1 MTTLEH
7 DDFMKKYQIEFP
19 APSEL
24 TVLHAEP
31 VSLIKEQGYTFSDD
45 ALDMIDELVIYSGLR
60 GVEFNKWIASGTGPM
75 HHILLFFLDRT
86 YHMAQHVLAIR
97 DTWDEITMTSYL
109 GPNAHKSAPKNPP
122 PVGLLYV
129 ADVPTLH
136 CLADRSPF
144 LGLLLPI
151 ADGPP
156 DDVIWSYFL
165 GKAAQND
172 IEYSEDVEAP
182 ITLSSDDELV

>member
-7 DDFMKKYQIEFP
+7 GDFLKKYNIEFP
-19 APSEL
+19 ASSEL
-24 TVLHAEP
+24 AVLHAEP

-45 ALDMIDELVIYSGLR
+45 ALDMIDELVVPSGLTC
-60 GVEFNKWIASGTGPM
+60 GEFNQCIASGDGPM
-75 HHILLFFLDRT
+75 HHEILFFLDRS
-86 YHMAQHVLAIR
+86 YHLVRHIWAVR
-97 DTWDEITMTSYL
+97 DTWDEITMTSYF
-109 GPNAHKSAPKNPP
+109 GPDAHKSAPKNPP

-129 ADVPTLH
+129 ADVPTLSY
-136 CLADRSPF
+136 LADRSPF

-156 DDVIWSYFL
+156 DDAIWSYFL
-165 GKAAQND
+165 GKAAQNH
-172 IEYSEDVEAP
+172 IEDSEDVEAP